1 MPAARPDPVKQPDP
15 IKRPE
20 PIRRPEPIDGRYE
33 LVEQI
38 GPGGMGQVWRG
49 YDAVLDREIAV
60 KLIRTDVIS
69 SAEEADEFAR
79 RFRREARI
87 TARIGHHGVPQVY
100 DAVLDE
106 SYDRVYLVMEYVRG
120 TSLRAYV
127 RPDAPLPVAWAA
139 AVAAQICTVLS
150 HAHAIPVVHRD
161 LKPDNVL
168 VTETGAVKVLDFGIA
183 AILRTDV
190 TRLTVTGQQL
200 GTYRY
205 MPPEQIRGGQVTPQ
219 TDLYALGCLLHELLA
234 GVPLFDGGNEFELM
248 QQHVYAEPV
257 PLRTLRADVPEDVE
271 QLVLDLCAKAAE
283 QRPAD
288 AFDVY
293 ERLLPYLPPP
303 GAPPAAG
310 SGEKPA
316 GVPDPTLLYRR
327 PNAPRPRVE
336 AAAPTAAPG
345 VAPAAGPTTALR
357 DAISAAVARSDDLL
371 ADERFTQAAA
381 ALARVAAPAA
391 EALGPHHPRV
401 LGLRRR
407 RAAILI
413 LGNDYGAAL
422 PEFDALAAAYARV
435 KGPDSDEAMA
445 CLRQAAHCRAGLGQA
460 TAALRQFRQVLAHV
474 RAAEG
479 DASATA
485 LDLRRDIVLLLLAEQ
500 DTDQAAAELEQLHA
514 DLHVVYGADHEDTV
528 EVGDLLAR
536 LRLARPDSGR

>member
-1 MPAARPDPVKQPDP
+1 MPAARPDPVKRPD
-15 IKRPE
+15 
-20 PIRRPEPIDGRYE
+20 PIRRPEPINGRYE

-127 RPDAPLPVAWAA
+127 RPAAPLPVAWAT

-234 GVPLFDGGNEFELM
+234 GAPLFDGGSEFELM

-257 PLRTLRADVPEDVE
+257 PLRSLRADVPEDVE
-271 QLVLDLCAKAAE
+271 QLVLDLCAKVAE

-293 ERLLPYLPPP
+293 ERLLPYVPPP
-303 GAPPAAG
+303 GAPPAAAG
-310 SGEKPA
+310 SGEEPA

-327 PNAPRPRVE
+327 PNAPRPRAEPAVSVVGP
-336 AAAPTAAPG
+336 ATRPGTAPTT
-345 VAPAAGPTTALR
+345 VLR
-357 DAISAAVARSDDLL
+357 DAINAALAHADDLL
-371 ADERFTQAAA
+371 TEERFAQAAA
-381 ALARVAAPAA
+381 ALSRVIGPAA
-391 EALGPHHPRV
+391 EALGTEHPRV
-401 LGLRRR
+401 LWLRRR
-407 RAAILI
+407 RAAILV
-413 LGNDYGAAL
+413 LGNDYQAAL
-422 PEFDALAAAYARV
+422 PEFDALAAAYARL
-435 KGPDSDEAMA
+435 KGPGSDEAMA
-445 CLRQAAHCRAGLGQA
+445 CLRQAAHCRAGIGQA
-460 TAALRQFRQVLAHV
+460 TAALRQFREVLAHV
-474 RAAEG
+474 RDVEG
-479 DASATA
+479 DASPLA

-500 DTDQAAAELEQLHA
+500 DVDQAKAELEPLHA
-514 DLHVVYGADHEDTV
+514 DLHVVYGPDHDDTR
-528 EVGDLLAR
+528 EIEHILAR
-536 LRLARPDSGR
+536 LRSTGAR